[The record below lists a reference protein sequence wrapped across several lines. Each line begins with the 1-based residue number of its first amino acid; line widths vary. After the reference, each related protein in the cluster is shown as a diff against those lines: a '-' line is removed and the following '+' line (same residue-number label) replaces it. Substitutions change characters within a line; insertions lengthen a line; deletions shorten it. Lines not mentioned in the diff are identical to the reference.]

1 MKRRSADVGVT
12 AVADAELQ
20 ADVMRFVAILA
31 LCLVAISTLVEDRP
45 GAAEIPAP
53 IPGPASPAPDSGTAA
68 SPPATPDTLPAAG
81 GADRSPP
88 RAAATEVVPLS
99 SLRVPDHG
107 HDHPSLDPA
116 PPPAR
121 DQGGL
126 SLRFATDAALLRLA
140 ARGDAK
146 VFALAGRE
154 ALELDLSDGV
164 RFRSSRPP
172 QSYYAMSPG
181 TVPGLLLRAYPGPA
195 DPIWGVTLP
204 DRTAADIDAHLA
216 RADSGVLV
224 IDSAGRVSLETPD
237 G

>member
-31 LCLVAISTLVEDRP
+31 LCLVAISTLVDDRP
-45 GAAEIPAP
+45 GNAEVPAP
-53 IPGPASPAPDSGTAA
+53 IPEPASPAPVSGTAA
-68 SPPATPDTLPAAG
+68 SPHATPDTLSAVG
-81 GADRSPP
+81 GADRSPS
-88 RAAATEVVPLS
+88 RAATTGVVAPS
-99 SLRVPDHG
+99 PPPVPAQDH
-107 HDHPSLDPA
+107 DRPPDDPA
-116 PPPAR
+116 PAP
-121 DQGGL
+121 DQAGL

-140 ARGDAK
+140 ARGDVK
-146 VFALAGRE
+146 VFALAGGE

-164 RFRSSRPP
+164 RFRPARPP

-181 TVPGLLLRAYPGPA
+181 TVPGLLLRAYQGPA
-195 DPIWGVTLP
+195 DPTWGVTLP
-204 DRTAADIDAHLA
+204 DRTAADIDGHLA